1 MAEDNNDILEEETE
15 TPPASDDTPEREVA
29 PEDNDTAKANS
40 KDKPLLFGLS
50 KSLLIKIGI
59 GVAALLLITGLALF
73 FLMDSSD
80 TEEEAEPIL
89 LDAPTDSDNED
100 TDNLSSADEQSAVL
114 PEVDINLEDDEE
126 EGVVLPTVVKKQT
139 DENGNV
145 IPTENLID
153 PMPGDETALN
163 ENTASSEMANQQN
176 NEADTLP
183 SITTDSTAPNIDGS
197 SPDKLLKEVMAL
209 QQQLNK
215 QQSTNQELIRQIQ
228 ELSNE
233 NKSLKNEDLTASNY
247 VAPAAPSFTDN
258 NEAQSD
264 NDKPI
269 QYQDYRYSQQHKL
282 NIRPQ
287 WGEVNPNVDK

>member
-1 MAEDNNDILEEETE
+1 MAEDNNDILEEETA
-15 TPPASDDTPEREVA
+15 TPPASDDTPEREVD

-114 PEVDINLEDDEE
+114 PEVDTSLEDDEE

-183 SITTDSTAPNIDGS
+183 SITTDSTDANIDGS

-282 NIRPQ
+282 NIGPQ
-287 WGEVNPNVDK
+287 WGEVNPNLDK

>member
-15 TPPASDDTPEREVA
+15 TPPTSDDTPEREVD
-29 PEDNDTAKANS
+29 PEDNNTAKANS

-50 KSLLIKIGI
+50 KSLLIKIGL

-153 PMPGDETALN
+153 PMPGDEPPLN

-183 SITTDSTAPNIDGS
+183 SITTDSTDANIDGS

-282 NIRPQ
+282 NIGPQ
-287 WGEVNPNVDK
+287 WGEVNPNLDK

>member
-15 TPPASDDTPEREVA
+15 TPPASDDTPEREVD

-89 LDAPTDSDNED
+89 LDAPTDSDDED

-153 PMPGDETALN
+153 PMPSDETALN
-163 ENTASSEMANQQN
+163 ENTASSEMANQQS

-183 SITTDSTAPNIDGS
+183 SITTDSTDANIDGS

-282 NIRPQ
+282 NIGPQ
-287 WGEVNPNVDK
+287 WGEVNPNLDK

>member
-183 SITTDSTAPNIDGS
+183 SITMDSTDPNIDGS

-287 WGEVNPNVDK
+287 WGEVNPNLDK

>member
-282 NIRPQ
+282 NIGPQ
-287 WGEVNPNVDK
+287 WGGVNPNVDK

>member
-15 TPPASDDTPEREVA
+15 TPPASDDTPEREVD

-114 PEVDINLEDDEE
+114 PEVDTSLEDDEE

-153 PMPGDETALN
+153 PMPGNETALN

-183 SITTDSTAPNIDGS
+183 SITTDSTDPNIDGS

-247 VAPAAPSFTDN
+247 VAPAAPTFTDN

-282 NIRPQ
+282 NIGPQ
-287 WGEVNPNVDK
+287 WGEVNPNLDK

>member
-15 TPPASDDTPEREVA
+15 TPPTSDDTPEREVD
-29 PEDNDTAKANS
+29 PEDNNTAKANS

-114 PEVDINLEDDEE
+114 PEVDTSLEDDEE

-153 PMPGDETALN
+153 PMPGDEPPLN

-183 SITTDSTAPNIDGS
+183 SITTDSTDANIDGS

-282 NIRPQ
+282 NIGPQ
-287 WGEVNPNVDK
+287 WGEVNPNLDK

>member
-282 NIRPQ
+282 NIGPQ
-287 WGEVNPNVDK
+287 WGEVNPNLDK

>member
-15 TPPASDDTPEREVA
+15 TPPASDDTPEREVD

-153 PMPGDETALN
+153 PMPGNETALN

-183 SITTDSTAPNIDGS
+183 SITTDSTDPNIDGS

-247 VAPAAPSFTDN
+247 VAPAAPTFTDN

-282 NIRPQ
+282 NIGPQ
-287 WGEVNPNVDK
+287 WGEVNPNLDK

>member
-153 PMPGDETALN
+153 PMPGDEPPLN

-183 SITTDSTAPNIDGS
+183 SITTDSTDANIDGS

-282 NIRPQ
+282 NIGPQ
-287 WGEVNPNVDK
+287 WGEVNPNLDK

>member
-15 TPPASDDTPEREVA
+15 TPPASDDTPEREVD

-114 PEVDINLEDDEE
+114 PEVDTSLEDDEE

-183 SITTDSTAPNIDGS
+183 SITTDSTDANIDGS

-258 NEAQSD
+258 HEAQSD

-282 NIRPQ
+282 NIGPQ
-287 WGEVNPNVDK
+287 WGEVNPNLDK

>member
-15 TPPASDDTPEREVA
+15 TPPASDDTPEREVD

-114 PEVDINLEDDEE
+114 PEVDTSLEDDEE

-176 NEADTLP
+176 NESDTLP
-183 SITTDSTAPNIDGS
+183 SITTDSTDANIDGS

-282 NIRPQ
+282 NIGPQ
-287 WGEVNPNVDK
+287 WGEVNPNLDK

>member
-1 MAEDNNDILEEETE
+1 M
-15 TPPASDDTPEREVA
+15 A

-282 NIRPQ
+282 NIGPQ

>member
-1 MAEDNNDILEEETE
+1 MAEDNNDILEEETD

-59 GVAALLLITGLALF
+59 GVAALLLITGLTLY

-114 PEVDINLEDDEE
+114 PEVDINLEDDDE

-153 PMPGDETALN
+153 PMPGDEPPLN

-183 SITTDSTAPNIDGS
+183 SITTDSTDANIDGS

-282 NIRPQ
+282 NIGPQ
-287 WGEVNPNVDK
+287 WGEVNPNLDK

>member
-183 SITTDSTAPNIDGS
+183 SITMDSTDPNIDGS

-282 NIRPQ
+282 NIGPQ
-287 WGEVNPNVDK
+287 WGEVNPNLDK

>member
-15 TPPASDDTPEREVA
+15 TPPASDDTPEREVD

-114 PEVDINLEDDEE
+114 PEVDTSLEDDEE

-153 PMPGDETALN
+153 PMPGDETAMN

-176 NEADTLP
+176 SEADTLP
-183 SITTDSTAPNIDGS
+183 SITTDSTDPNIDGS

-282 NIRPQ
+282 NIGPQ
-287 WGEVNPNVDK
+287 WGEVNPNLDK

>member
-15 TPPASDDTPEREVA
+15 TPPASDDTPEREVD

-114 PEVDINLEDDEE
+114 PEVDTSLEDDEE

-153 PMPGDETALN
+153 PMPGNETALN

-183 SITTDSTAPNIDGS
+183 SITTDSTDPNIDGS

-282 NIRPQ
+282 NIGPQ
-287 WGEVNPNVDK
+287 WGEVNPNLDK

>member
-50 KSLLIKIGI
+50 KSLSIKIGI

-282 NIRPQ
+282 NIGPQ

>member
-15 TPPASDDTPEREVA
+15 TPPASDDTAEREVD
-29 PEDNDTAKANS
+29 PEDNNTAKANS

-50 KSLLIKIGI
+50 KSLLIKTGI

-73 FLMDSSD
+73 FLMDSSES
-80 TEEEAEPIL
+80 EEEAEPIL
-89 LDAPTDSDNED
+89 QDAPTDSDNED

-114 PEVDINLEDDEE
+114 PEVDTSLEDDEE

-163 ENTASSEMANQQN
+163 GNTASSEMANQQN

-183 SITTDSTAPNIDGS
+183 SITTDSTDANIDGS

-247 VAPAAPSFTDN
+247 VAPTAPSFTDN

-282 NIRPQ
+282 NIGPQ
-287 WGEVNPNVDK
+287 WGEVNPNLDK

>member
-1 MAEDNNDILEEETE
+1 MAEDNNEILEEETE

-114 PEVDINLEDDEE
+114 PEVDINLEDDDE

-183 SITTDSTAPNIDGS
+183 SITTDSTDPNIDGS

-282 NIRPQ
+282 NIGPQ
-287 WGEVNPNVDK
+287 WGEVNPNLDK

>member
-15 TPPASDDTPEREVA
+15 TPPASDDTPEREVD

-114 PEVDINLEDDEE
+114 PEVDINLEDDDE

-183 SITTDSTAPNIDGS
+183 SITTDSTDPNIDGS

-282 NIRPQ
+282 NIGPQ

>member
-1 MAEDNNDILEEETE
+1 M
-15 TPPASDDTPEREVA
+15 DT
-29 PEDNDTAKANS
+29 S
-40 KDKPLLFGLS
+40 
-50 KSLLIKIGI
+50 
-59 GVAALLLITGLALF
+59 
-73 FLMDSSD
+73 
-80 TEEEAEPIL
+80 
-89 LDAPTDSDNED
+89 
-100 TDNLSSADEQSAVL
+100 
-114 PEVDINLEDDEE
+114 LEDDEE

-153 PMPGDETALN
+153 PMPGNETALN

-183 SITTDSTAPNIDGS
+183 SITTDSTDPNIDGS

-282 NIRPQ
+282 NIGPQ
-287 WGEVNPNVDK
+287 WGEVNPNLDK